1 MFRFQRVFDPK
12 TCQCVHLR
20 DPADENI
27 ELCQGDID
35 YAGPYLFHAK
45 IIVKAKK
52 LLYFSLFF
60 CFKMEPYLQCVFGI
74 IFFFVL
80 NQHFNS
86 PISQVRALAIAL
98 GNIDPISGKQIGNLS
113 DFAVSLFL
121 I

>member
-1 MFRFQRVFDPK
+1 
-12 TCQCVHLR
+12 
-20 DPADENI
+20 
-27 ELCQGDID
+27 
-35 YAGPYLFHAK
+35 
-45 IIVKAKK
+45 
-52 LLYFSLFF
+52 
-60 CFKMEPYLQCVFGI
+60 MEPYLQCVFGI